1 MEYYSNYSFLIE
13 DVTICVTMVSYRK
26 FKRILPMH
34 CHGENIYEIHYV
46 TEGEGQV
53 ILNETNYEISKDI
66 LYVTG
71 PNVFH
76 EQISNSDNP
85 IAEFGIY
92 LHVDTIKSQGTIMS
106 SFCEKTMWV
115 GSARKEM
122 RHLMEQIILEHE
134 GKYLGWENKVS
145 LLLSEFVIE
154 CVRSYE
160 TTLSYDS
167 CLPKPK
173 EVFFTHDI
181 KEENA
186 QLVMDEMIL
195 YEYKEICLESL
206 AERLGFSAR
215 QTQRFI
221 QKSYGKSFSEK
232 KLEARMLAAVTMLS
246 HTNMKITDISENL
259 GYSSVEHF
267 SNAFSKYYGKSPRE
281 YRRE

>member
-1 MEYYSNYSFLIE
+1 MFKGLI
-13 DVTICVTMVSYRK
+13 
-26 FKRILPMH
+26 
-34 CHGENIYEIHYV
+34 
-46 TEGEGQV
+46 
-53 ILNETNYEISKDI
+53 
-66 LYVTG
+66 
-71 PNVFH
+71 
-76 EQISNSDNP
+76 
-85 IAEFGIY
+85 
-92 LHVDTIKSQGTIMS
+92 
-106 SFCEKTMWV
+106 
-115 GSARKEM
+115 
-122 RHLMEQIILEHE
+122 
-134 GKYLGWENKVS
+134 
-145 LLLSEFVIE
+145 
-154 CVRSYE
+154 
-160 TTLSYDS
+160 
-167 CLPKPK
+167 
-173 EVFFTHDI
+173 DI

-186 QLVMDEMIL
+186 QLVMDEMFL